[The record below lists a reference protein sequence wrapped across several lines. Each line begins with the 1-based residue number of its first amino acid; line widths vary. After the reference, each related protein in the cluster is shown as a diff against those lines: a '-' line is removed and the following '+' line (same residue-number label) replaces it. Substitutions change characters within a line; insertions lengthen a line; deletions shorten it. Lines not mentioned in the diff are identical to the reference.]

1 VPDNTFKRLR
11 DALRERDPGHD
22 GARRAFR
29 AGIVIPVVALVSHL
43 LAAHLLA
50 DGSQAPA
57 FAVFGSIS
65 LLIVSNFPGPLATRA
80 LAFCGLA
87 VTGAVLIAV
96 GTLAAPYPWL
106 AVALCFA
113 VGAGVSLLSLLSEI
127 FAASQRATLMA
138 FLLPVCTIPT
148 GPVGDRLLG
157 WLIAL
162 LICVPAA
169 LFLFPPRYGG
179 ELRTLAARVCTAL
192 ADRIEGIDATHTD
205 AETDTD
211 AVTSAMEA
219 LRRKFVGTA
228 FRPIAMTAGSRA
240 LIRVVSN
247 LQWLSSRVRPDTALL
262 LGHIAPL
269 SVGVLR
275 SCATALTAPSAEHAA
290 ELNRAVAAHKL
301 IAITHYDNDIRDILG
316 APDDAA
322 AADLGR
328 DLLTRRTMTA
338 TIGLTG
344 RIIASA
350 TAADARPL
358 WARLLGRQLPETGV
372 ADRVLGKRAAVRAL
386 SGYVST
392 RSATV
397 LGSLRTGAAL
407 ALALVATYFI
417 PVQNAVW
424 VLLGAL
430 SVLRSS
436 AATTRVSA
444 VRAVAG
450 TAIGFALGAALI
462 TVVGVDPVVLW
473 TLLPVVAF
481 GSTYVL
487 AVGSFVA
494 SQAMFTMMVLI
505 VFNMLH
511 PIGWKAGLIRV
522 EDIILGAAVG
532 LVVSVLLWPKG
543 AAAAVRRAID
553 AAMDSGARYLNGAV
567 LRVTRGASP
576 ATDAALRD
584 LGRDALVDARTHVD
598 TIRIYLAES
607 NGVLDADLLD
617 TTNRIPRLRTASD
630 LIADI
635 VPPPPG
641 PYPRARKVLE
651 DHTAALC
658 ARLDGSDPN
667 RSAPE
672 LSDEF
677 VTALR
682 AEALRAETLQAESDG
697 PDPAVAALPLVTVAA
712 NIGELELVYPAE
724 PATAPAA
731 PPASASASASASAQ
745 NR

>member
-1 VPDNTFKRLR
+1 VLGNTFQRLR

-22 GARRAFR
+22 GARRALR
-29 AGIVIPVVALVSHL
+29 AGIVIPVVALLSHL
-43 LAAHLLA
+43 LASHLQASNLLA
-50 DGSQAPA
+50 EGTQAPA

-65 LLIVSNFPGPLATRA
+65 LLIVSNFPGPPATRA

-87 VTGAVLIAV
+87 VTGAILITV

-106 AVALCFA
+106 AVLLCFA

-127 FAASQRATLMA
+127 FAAGQRATLMA

-169 LFLFPPRYGG
+169 LLLFPPRYGG

-192 ADRIEGIDATHTD
+192 ADRIEGLDVIAADPDADPDADPVTAAID
-205 AETDTD
+205 
-211 AVTSAMEA
+211 A

-228 FRPIAMTAGSRA
+228 FRPIAMSAGSRA

-247 LQWLSSRVRPDTALL
+247 LQWLGTRVGPDTAPL
-262 LGHIAPL
+262 LGPIAPM

-275 SCATALTAPSAEHAA
+275 SCATALTTPSAEHAA

-301 IAITHYDNDIRDILG
+301 VAMTHYDNDIRDILG
-316 APDDAA
+316 APDDSA

-328 DLLTRRTMTA
+328 VLLTRRTMTA

-350 TAADARPL
+350 TAADTRPL

-372 ADRVLGKRAAVRAL
+372 ADRVLGKRAAVRSL

-397 LGSLRTGAAL
+397 VGSLRTGAAL
-407 ALALVATYFI
+407 ALALVATYVI
-417 PVQNAVW
+417 PVQNGVW

-444 VRAVAG
+444 VRAVTG
-450 TAIGFALGAALI
+450 TAIGFALGAAVI
-462 TVVGVDPVVLW
+462 TVVGTDPTVLW

-487 AVGSFVA
+487 AVGSFAA

-511 PIGWKAGLIRV
+511 PIGWKAGLIRI

-532 LVVSVLLWPKG
+532 LMVSVLLWPKG

-635 VPPPPG
+635 VPPPAG

-651 DHTAALC
+651 DHTSALC

-667 RSAPE
+667 RSVPDRSVPD
-672 LSDEF
+672 LSGEF
-677 VTALR
+677 VIALREEAPR
-682 AEALRAETLQAESDG
+682 AEADG
-697 PDPAVAALPLVTVAA
+697 VDPAVAALPLVTAAA
-712 NIGELELVYPAE
+712 NIGELELMYPAE
-724 PATAPAA
+724 TAPAVSV
-731 PPASASASASASAQ
+731 SAAGSAE

>member
-1 VPDNTFKRLR
+1 MPGNTFQRVR
-11 DALRERDPGHD
+11 DTLRERDPGSD
-22 GARRAFR
+22 GARRALR
-29 AGIVIPVVALVSHL
+29 AGIVIPIVAVVSHLIASHLIASHL
-43 LAAHLLA
+43 LAE
-50 DGSQAPA
+50 GSQAPA

-87 VTGAVLIAV
+87 VTGAILITV

-106 AVALCFA
+106 AVLLCFA
-113 VGAGVSLLSLLSEI
+113 VGAGVSLLSVLSEI

-192 ADRIEGIDATHTD
+192 ADRIEGIAVPVPDPVPDPEADAD
-205 AETDTD
+205 ADQ
-211 AVTSAMEA
+211 VTVAMDA
-219 LRRKFVGTA
+219 LRRKFMGTA
-228 FRPIAMTAGSRA
+228 FRPIAMSAGSRA

-247 LQWLSSRVRPDTALL
+247 LQWLSARVGPDTALL
-262 LGHIAPL
+262 LGPIAPL

-275 SCATALTAPSAEHAA
+275 SSAAALTTPDAEHAE

-301 IAITHYDNDIRDILG
+301 VAVTHYDNDIRDILD
-316 APDDAA
+316 APDDSA

-328 DLLTRRTMTA
+328 VLLTRRTMTA

-350 TAADARPL
+350 TAADSRPL

-407 ALALVATYFI
+407 ALALVATYVI
-417 PVQNAVW
+417 PVQNGVW

-444 VRAVAG
+444 VRAVTG
-450 TAIGFALGAALI
+450 TAIGFALGAAVI
-462 TVVGVDPVVLW
+462 TVVGTDPTVLW
-473 TLLPVVAF
+473 TLLPIVAF

-487 AVGSFVA
+487 AVGSFAA

-511 PIGWKAGLIRV
+511 PIGWKAGLIRI

-532 LVVSVLLWPKG
+532 LMVSVLLWPKG

-553 AAMDSGARYLNGAV
+553 AAMDSGADYLEGAV
-567 LRVTRGASP
+567 LRVTRGGSGA
-576 ATDAALRD
+576 AGTVTDAELRE
-584 LGRDALVDARTHVD
+584 LGRVALVDARTHVD
-598 TIRIYLAES
+598 AIRIYLAES
-607 NGVLDADLLD
+607 NGVIDADLLD
-617 TTNRIPRLRTASD
+617 TANRIPRLRTASD

-651 DHTAALC
+651 EHTSALC
-658 ARLDGSDPN
+658 ARLNGSDPN
-667 RSAPE
+667 RSVPE
-672 LSDEF
+672 LSEEF
-677 VTALR
+677 VIALR
-682 AEALRAETLQAESDG
+682 NEADG
-697 PDPAVAALPLVTVAA
+697 PDAAIAALPLVTAAA
-712 NIGELELVYPAE
+712 NIGELELMYPAE
-724 PATAPAA
+724 AGAA
-731 PPASASASASASAQ
+731 SVSASVSASAE

>member
-1 VPDNTFKRLR
+1 MLGNTFQRWR
-11 DALRERDPGHD
+11 EALRERDPGYD
-22 GARRAFR
+22 GARRALR
-29 AGIVIPVVALVSHL
+29 AGIVIPIVALVSHL
-43 LAAHLLA
+43 LA
-50 DGSQAPA
+50 DGTQAPA

-87 VTGAVLIAV
+87 VTGAILISV

-106 AVALCFA
+106 AVPLCFA
-113 VGAGVSLLSLLSEI
+113 VGAGVSLLGLLSEI
-127 FAASQRATLMA
+127 FAASQRAALMA
-138 FLLPVCTIPT
+138 FLLPVCTIPA
-148 GPVGDRLLG
+148 GPVDERLLG

-179 ELRTLAARVCTAL
+179 ELRTLAARVCTVL
-192 ADRIEGIDATHTD
+192 ADRLAGTETAGPD
-205 AETDTD
+205 AESDPGSD
-211 AVTSAMEA
+211 ARSDPVTTAVDA

-228 FRPIAMTAGSRA
+228 FRPIAMSAGSRA

-247 LQWLSSRVRPDTALL
+247 LQWLSGRVGTGTALQ
-262 LGHIAPL
+262 LGHLAPL
-269 SVGVLR
+269 SVEVLR
-275 SCATALTAPSAEHAA
+275 SSAAALETPDAEHAA
-290 ELNRAVAAHKL
+290 ELNRVVAAHKL
-301 IAITHYDNDIRDILG
+301 VAMTHYDNDIRDILA

-322 AADLGR
+322 AVDLGR
-328 DLLTRRTMTA
+328 DLLNRRTTAA

-350 TAADARPL
+350 TAADSRPL

-372 ADRVLGKRAAVRAL
+372 ADRVVGKRAAVRAL

-397 LGSLRTGAAL
+397 VGSLRTGAAL
-407 ALALVATYFI
+407 ALALVATYVI

-424 VLLGAL
+424 VVLGAL

-444 VRAVAG
+444 VRAIAG
-450 TAIGFALGAALI
+450 TTIGFALGAALI
-462 TVVGVDPVVLW
+462 SVVGIDPVVLW
-473 TLLPVVAF
+473 TLLPIVAF

-522 EDIILGAAVG
+522 EDIVLGAAVG
-532 LVVSVLLWPKG
+532 LMVSMLLWPKG

-567 LRVTRGASP
+567 LRVTRGASA
-576 ATDAALRD
+576 ATDAELRE
-584 LGRDALVDARTHVD
+584 LGREAVVDARTHAD

-607 NGVLDADLLD
+607 NGVIDADLLD

-641 PYPRARKVLE
+641 PYPRARTVLE
-651 DHTAALC
+651 EHTAALC

-667 RSAPE
+667 RSVPE
-672 LSDEF
+672 LSEQF
-677 VTALR
+677 VIALR
-682 AEALRAETLQAESDG
+682 AEADG
-697 PDPAVAALPLVTVAA
+697 PAPAVAALPLVTAAA
-712 NIGELELVYPAE
+712 NIGELELMYPVE
-724 PATAPAA
+724 RVPT
-731 PPASASASASASAQ
+731 ASAE

>member
-1 VPDNTFKRLR
+1 M
-11 DALRERDPGHD
+11 
-22 GARRAFR
+22 R

-43 LAAHLLA
+43 LAAQLQASNLLTE
-50 DGSQAPA
+50 GTQTPA

-65 LLIVSNFPGPLATRA
+65 LLIVSNFPGPAATRA

-96 GTLAAPYPWL
+96 GTLVAPYPWL
-106 AVALCFA
+106 AVLLCFA

-127 FAASQRATLMA
+127 FAAGQRATLMA

-179 ELRTLAARVCTAL
+179 ELRNLAGRVCTAL
-192 ADRIEGIDATHTD
+192 ADRIEGRDGADAD
-205 AETDTD
+205 P
-211 AVTSAMEA
+211 VTTAMDA

-228 FRPIAMTAGSRA
+228 FRPIAMSAGSRA

-247 LQWLSSRVRPDTALL
+247 LQWLSARVGADTAPL
-262 LGHIAPL
+262 LGPIAPM

-275 SCATALTAPSAEHAA
+275 SCATALTTPSAEHAA

-301 IAITHYDNDIRDILG
+301 VAMTHYDNDIRDILG
-316 APDDAA
+316 APDDTA

-328 DLLTRRTMTA
+328 VLLTRRTMTA

-350 TAADARPL
+350 TAADTRPL

-372 ADRVLGKRAAVRAL
+372 ADRVLGKRAAVRSL

-397 LGSLRTGAAL
+397 VGSLRTGAAL

-417 PVQNAVW
+417 PVQNGVW

-450 TAIGFALGAALI
+450 TAIGFALGAAVI
-462 TVVGVDPVVLW
+462 TVVGTDPTVLW
-473 TLLPVVAF
+473 ALLPVVAF

-487 AVGSFVA
+487 AVGSFAA

-511 PIGWKAGLIRV
+511 PIGWKAGLIRI

-532 LVVSVLLWPKG
+532 LMVSVLLWPKG

-576 ATDAALRD
+576 ATDAALRE

-651 DHTAALC
+651 DHTSALC
-658 ARLDGSDPN
+658 ARLDGSDPDGSVPD
-667 RSAPE
+667 RSLPDRSLPDRSVRDISE
-672 LSDEF
+672 EF
-677 VTALR
+677 VIALR
-682 AEALRAETLQAESDG
+682 DEARDAEADG
-697 PDPAVAALPLVTVAA
+697 ADPVAAALPLVTAAA
-712 NIGELELVYPAE
+712 NIGELELMYPAE
-724 PATAPAA
+724 TAPAVSVA
-731 PPASASASASASAQ
+731 ASGSAE